1 MSELKLKAH
10 WYQNQAFDGDKS
22 EWILEDSWGSYM
34 QLSEEVEGVDVSMN
48 YAEIDQL
55 NDGWFHAEVGDCG
68 MYGGPK
74 HEGLAKTLEDA
85 MELANSM
92 FSHMVGF
99 PVVESKLGTI
109 DGGDL

>member
-10 WYQNQAFDGDKS
+10 WYQDQAFDGDNN
-22 EWILEDSWGSYM
+22 EWIPEDSWGSYM
-34 QLSEEVEGVDVSMN
+34 EFLVETDESDVSMN
-48 YAEIDQL
+48 YAAIDKL
-55 NDGWFHAEVGDCG
+55 HDGWFHAEVGDCG
-68 MYGGPK
+68 MFGGPR
-74 HEGLAKTLEDA
+74 HEGLAKTLEEA
-85 MELANSM
+85 MELANQM